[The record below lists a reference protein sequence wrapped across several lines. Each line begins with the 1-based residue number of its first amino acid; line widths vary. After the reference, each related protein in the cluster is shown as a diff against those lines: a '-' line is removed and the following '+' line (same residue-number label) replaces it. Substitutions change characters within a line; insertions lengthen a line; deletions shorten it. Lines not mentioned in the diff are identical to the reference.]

1 MFGLGIWEL
10 IVILVIVLVIFGAK
24 RLPELGEGLG
34 KFVHGLRSGL
44 QGDGDKDNKDKP
56 GEEKS

>member
-10 IVILVIVLVIFGAK
+10 LVILLIVLVLFGAK

-34 KFVHGLRSGL
+34 RFVTGLRSGL
-44 QGDGDKDNKDKP
+44 QNDDDDA
-56 GEEKS
+56 EKKHDEKKTS

>member
-10 IVILVIVLVIFGAK
+10 LVILLIVLVLFGAK

-34 KFVHGLRSGL
+34 RFVTGLRSGL
-44 QGDGDKDNKDKP
+44 QNED
-56 GEEKS
+56 EAEKKHDEKKIS

>member
-10 IVILVIVLVIFGAK
+10 IVILLIVLVIFGAK

-34 KFVHGLRSGL
+34 RFVTGLRSGL
-44 QGDGDKDNKDKP
+44 QDDDSTEKKHDEKKP
-56 GEEKS
+56 S